1 MKKRLPT
8 FRNKPPCFSAWD
20 WFFSVTATK
29 GWAWCNHN
37 AELVERTVALGNLLL
52 VGSGCLEIR
61 IGKAGI
67 ASFNKHVQQISFR
80 QLENIG
86 SWKAGSP
93 ASNPRRLKACS
104 SHIRARSVSC
114 NKSWTPQLRDQTLC
128 FFAWDWF
135 FSAAA
140 TQGWEWSNHNAG
152 LEWRLRFH
160 KRHGFLWQT
169 CMKNLLSAVH
179 HALRTW
185 AAERLEK
192 PHFSAWDWFFS
203 AAARKGWAWCK
214 QNAEL
219 VERTAALSNLK
230 LLVGSGCL
238 EIRMGKVGIG
248 S

>member
-1 MKKRLPT
+1 MSKSWTPQLRDQTLC
-8 FRNKPPCFSAWD
+8 FFAWDRVFSAA
-20 WFFSVTATK
+20 ATQ
-29 GWAWCNHN
+29 GWERCNHN
-37 AELVERTVALGNLLL
+37 AGLLGCTAALRNLKLL

-67 ASFNKHVQQISFR
+67 DSFNKHVQQISSR

-104 SHIRARSVSC
+104 SHIRARSVKC

-135 FSAAA
+135 FFAAA
-140 TQGWEWSNHNAG
+140 TQGWEWCNHNAG

-160 KRHGFLWQT
+160 KRPEFLKQT
-169 CMKNLLSAVH
+169 CMKNLLSAVR

-185 AAERLEK
+185 AAERL
-192 PHFSAWDWFFS
+192 
-203 AAARKGWAWCK
+203 AAPLPTPEG
-214 QNAEL
+214 
-219 VERTAALSNLK
+219 
-230 LLVGSGCL
+230 
-238 EIRMGKVGIG
+238 
-248 S
+248 